1 MGNFFSKKDDLILDF
16 GGLKTENISSTIPYM
31 NKLNADA
38 KSLVD
43 RLNIKQNTH
52 PVKAK
57 VFTESENYD
66 MYKLFE
72 KTQDLTN
79 DNNFSD
85 TSPFITSDLYK
96 NLIKT
101 QKGGNISSTVS
112 EDESSSSSASSLSD
126 DTMREKKHEKKREKK
141 HEKKHEKKRKTSEEE
156 DDDDFDDE
164 LDAIDLDSNEN
175 SSSLGSSEN
184 SYVSSTAHTDGID
197 SNNSS
202 VSSDASTVSYK
213 KNKSKGR
220 SSPYSIN
227 TSDINMISVE
237 E

>member
-1 MGNFFSKKDDLILDF
+1 MGNFFAKKDELILDF

-31 NKLNADA
+31 NKLNADSQ
-38 KSLVD
+38 SLVD
-43 RLNIKQNTH
+43 RLNIKQSTH

-72 KTQDLTN
+72 KTQGLDNN

-101 QKGGNISSTVS
+101 QKGGKKMSSDSDDDSST
-112 EDESSSSSASSLSD
+112 SSSSSSSSSSG
-126 DTMREKKHEKKREKK
+126 MSHEKKNK
-141 HEKKHEKKRKTSEEE
+141 KKRDKKSS
-156 DDDDFDDE
+156 DDDSDDDFDD
-164 LDAIDLDSNEN
+164 LDKNDM
-175 SSSLGSSEN
+175 SSSNN
-184 SYVSSTAHTDGID
+184 SYVSSTAHTDGIN
-197 SNNSS
+197 SNNSN
-202 VSSDASTVSYK
+202 VSSELSTVSLK
-213 KNKSKGR
+213 KNKHKSR
-220 SSPYSIN
+220 LTPDSIN